1 MSINSKVSENSL
13 TRYFSSCNCDFDAL
27 NEAIIANPFKLYCYS
42 NLEVNTNLWYEWIL
56 ILIEIHI
63 PFRTKNRQL
72 PPPWISAHTSHHVNK
87 IKTERR
93 KLLKRGLC
101 TSEKLK
107 KLTEK
112 CAQLQINDRVDHEQ
126 KFFAS
131 RHNGRTYRYLKSL
144 KKHSLPPVIKSENL
158 RKEATTDLEKANLFI
173 NYFDAVVTDDGYE
186 YFEPS
191 EQHNFGENDIS
202 ITEDLIK
209 TELKS
214 LNISKSRGQYSTP
227 PILFKRCGDQ

>member
-1 MSINSKVSENSL
+1 M
-13 TRYFSSCNCDFDAL
+13 
-27 NEAIIANPFKLYCYS
+27 
-42 NLEVNTNLWYEWIL
+42 
-56 ILIEIHI
+56 
-63 PFRTKNRQL
+63 
-72 PPPWISAHTSHHVNK
+72 
-87 IKTERR
+87 
-93 KLLKRGLC
+93 KRGFC
-101 TSEKLK
+101 TSEKQK

-112 CAQLQINDRVDHEQ
+112 CAQLQINESVEFEQ

-131 RHNGRTYRYLKSL
+131 RHNGQTYNYLKCL
-144 KKHSLPPVIKSENL
+144 KTHSLAAVIKSENL

-173 NYFDAVVTDDGYE
+173 NYFAAVVTDDGYE

-214 LNISKSRGQYSTP
+214 LNISKSRGQFSIP
-227 PILFKRCGDQ
+227 PILFKRCGDQQLRPLKICSVISSD